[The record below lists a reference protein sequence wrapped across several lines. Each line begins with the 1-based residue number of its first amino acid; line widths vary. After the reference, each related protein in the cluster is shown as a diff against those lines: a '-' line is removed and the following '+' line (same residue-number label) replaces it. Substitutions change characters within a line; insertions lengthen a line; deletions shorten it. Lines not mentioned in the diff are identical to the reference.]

1 MRPGSLWA
9 GDKRGAIMENHKNI
23 SDEQI
28 IVCLMNCAT
37 IREAAAIAG
46 LSERAIYNRMQDRN
60 FQALYKAAKADLI
73 RGAVANINAH
83 ISEAINTIAE
93 IMSDE
98 DNNPA
103 VRLQAA
109 QTILNNAVK
118 FTQRLTEADTDTAIQ
133 MRNNAEAERIEKIMG
148 RRK

>member
-1 MRPGSLWA
+1 
-9 GDKRGAIMENHKNI
+9 MENHKSV

-28 IVCLMNCAT
+28 IACLLNCAT

-73 RGAVANINAH
+73 RGAVADINAR

-133 MRNNAEAERIEKIMG
+133 MRNNAEAERIEKIIG
-148 RRK
+148 QRK